1 MEFFYDIIKSLKVQI
16 SPIPSNYDQVCF
28 LVTIGVSWSKTK
40 STKMKENEHYV
51 EKYLIFG
58 FEKLGIFRQE
68 NPTSGF

>member
-1 MEFFYDIIKSLKVQI
+1 M
-16 SPIPSNYDQVCF
+16 CF
-28 LVTIGVSWSKTK
+28 LVTIGGSWSKTK